1 MQITQKC
8 KRLLLYTACP
18 DALIRLQKATLKNDQ
33 KELCHIYFSEQHHSS
48 FQDFMH
54 AHASAHS
61 SNHYF
66 QVSHIHKLLLFEII
80 TALFFFKITTFSRLL
95 SRAEVEELGEA
106 LSMTTFSCLLQEF
119 DMEQDFLQA
128 IRYLT
133 MMCISLA
140 LRMFHES

>member
-1 MQITQKC
+1 MIRKSYATFILVSSTIPLSKISCMLMQVPTAQTIIF
-8 KRLLLYTACP
+8 RLVISISYCCLKLSLLY
-18 DALIRLQKATLKNDQ
+18 
-33 KELCHIYFSEQHHSS
+33 
-48 FQDFMH
+48 
-54 AHASAHS
+54 
-61 SNHYF
+61 
-66 QVSHIHKLLLFEII
+66 
-80 TALFFFKITTFSRLL
+80 FFFKITTFSRLL

-119 DMEQDFLQA
+119 DTEQDFLQA